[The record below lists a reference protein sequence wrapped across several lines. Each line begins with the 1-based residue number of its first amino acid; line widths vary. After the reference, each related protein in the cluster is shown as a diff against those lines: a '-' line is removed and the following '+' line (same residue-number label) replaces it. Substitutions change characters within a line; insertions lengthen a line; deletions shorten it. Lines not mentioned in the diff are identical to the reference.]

1 MMDRQS
7 LARPYARAFH
17 DHARAHGVLDLWGRF
32 LEAGAALVA
41 DARVRGMLADP
52 RRTPSEKLTLLACLL
67 DIEDEARRRACGLL
81 LEHRRFA
88 LLPAI
93 ATEFRALRARDEG
106 WIDVEVTT
114 PHAVRENALDPLARA
129 LEARWARRPRI
140 RLRTEPNLLAGAEI
154 RVGDTVLD
162 ASLRGRLARLA
173 AAVS

>member
-17 DHARAHGVLDLWGRF
+17 DHARAHGVLDLWGSF
-32 LEAGAALVA
+32 LEVGAALAA

-52 RRTPSEKLTLLACLL
+52 RHTPSGKLALLAHLL
-67 DIEDEARRRACGLL
+67 DIGDEARRRACGLL

-106 WIDVEVTT
+106 WVDVEVAT
-114 PHAVRENALDPLARA
+114 AQVVRENALEPLVRA

-140 RLRTEPNLLAGAEI
+140 RLRTEPTLLAGAEI